1 MRKAAQ
7 NTGGWIDW
15 TEHGTLTD
23 LDFADDLAL
32 LGTTQQYLQQF
43 TNLVNENAAKVGL
56 RINCAKTKSMRIQH
70 REDQPDKPLSINNKD
85 IEDVQTFTYLG
96 SVITPDGG
104 ADTDVKC
111 RIGKAATVF
120 NRLWT
125 IWASRSIST
134 ELKIRLYNSIVLPTA
149 LYACET
155 WKRTASIAHK
165 IDVFHQRCLR
175 RILRISYRDHVT
187 NEEVLRRAK
196 SNPLSSTVTERRL
209 KFAGH
214 TLRRPGHC
222 HANVAMKWI
231 PPGGKRK
238 RGRPKKTWRRT
249 FDEDLRQLNI
259 EPGAAEKIAMDRV
272 VWRELAARCALLHGR
287 T

>member
-1 MRKAAQ
+1 MK
-7 NTGGWIDW
+7 
-15 TEHGTLTD
+15 
-23 LDFADDLAL
+23 
-32 LGTTQQYLQQF
+32 
-43 TNLVNENAAKVGL
+43 
-56 RINCAKTKSMRIQH
+56 IQLH
-70 REDQPDKPLSINNKD
+70 
-85 IEDVQTFTYLG
+85 
-96 SVITPDGG
+96 
-104 ADTDVKC
+104 
-111 RIGKAATVF
+111 
-120 NRLWT
+120 
-125 IWASRSIST
+125 
-134 ELKIRLYNSIVLPTA
+134 NSIVLPTA

-155 WKRTASIAHK
+155 WKCTANIAHK

-187 NEEVLRRAK
+187 NEEVLKRAK

-214 TLRRPGHC
+214 TLRRPRHC
-222 HANVAMKWI
+222 HANVAMRWI

-238 RGRPKKTWRRT
+238 RGRPRKTWRRT

-259 EPGAAEKIAMDRV
+259 EPDDVEKIAEDRV